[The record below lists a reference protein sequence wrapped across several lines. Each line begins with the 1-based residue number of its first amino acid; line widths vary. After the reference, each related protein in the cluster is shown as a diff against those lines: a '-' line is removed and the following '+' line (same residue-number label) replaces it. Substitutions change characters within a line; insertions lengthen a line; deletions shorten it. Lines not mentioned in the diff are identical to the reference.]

1 MWCDLMKENKTKV
14 ATGFFLEEKKKKNKK
29 RKCVL
34 TWKHIESYSPGI
46 SGNNTDITLIHR
58 KKKMCLKNNINLHS
72 LCEV

>member
-34 TWKHIESYSPGI
+34 T
-46 SGNNTDITLIHR
+46 
-58 KKKMCLKNNINLHS
+58 
-72 LCEV
+72 